1 MVQYQPQL
9 DGTLS
14 ALADPTRRA
23 ILDHLRQGN
32 ATITELAG
40 PIGISLTAVKKQVAI
55 LEGAELVRT
64 EKVGRSRH
72 CSLVPRPL
80 DEISEWV
87 ESYRRGWEDRF
98 DRLDEVIRNKQKE
111 PAK

>member
-32 ATITELAG
+32 ATITELAE

-87 ESYRRGWEDRF
+87 ESYRRGWEERF